1 LIGLSVGNLSAWRAE
16 RRAGW
21 RYSDPKRSVRRLALV
36 SLFTALLWGALLG
49 AAIYEAPVGWELII
63 TCTLVGVACIGTL
76 NVATVPKA
84 SLAFLAGWAV
94 MAVIDVIAIG
104 HAPLV
109 VLAPLAVFI
118 ALFARSALAIS
129 RSAFEIIQS
138 HDDLDVAKR
147 AHERVSLQ
155 AEATRIRLA
164 ATEAE
169 AQARATSRI
178 VEQRRQEMVTLA
190 ARFERTVADAV
201 VALGSAASTARASTT
216 SLSLMSV
223 EDATVAGRTT
233 DVARTIEQAAHAMRD
248 TATELGRSVGNV
260 GTQVEAQAAL
270 AVAAAAMSMSAQSAF
285 AALVD
290 DAMGIG
296 DFVILIDEIARKT
309 NLLALNATIEAARA
323 GDAGR
328 GFAVVAGEVKT
339 LAGQTQHATGDISRR
354 VAGIQ
359 DRIAYAVDQM
369 NAVKRHVD
377 EVAVIAGSVSLAVTE
392 QQRVAA
398 LIGASADETAG
409 GTESLHVYVADAEQR
424 VERARTLTADCAEA
438 TVSIDSQVDALGEAT
453 QNLLSELRAA

>member
-1 LIGLSVGNLSAWRAE
+1 
-16 RRAGW
+16 
-21 RYSDPKRSVRRLALV
+21 
-36 SLFTALLWGALLG
+36 
-49 AAIYEAPVGWELII
+49 
-63 TCTLVGVACIGTL
+63 
-76 NVATVPKA
+76 
-84 SLAFLAGWAV
+84 
-94 MAVIDVIAIG
+94 
-104 HAPLV
+104 
-109 VLAPLAVFI
+109 
-118 ALFARSALAIS
+118 
-129 RSAFEIIQS
+129 
-138 HDDLDVAKR
+138 
-147 AHERVSLQ
+147 
-155 AEATRIRLA
+155 
-164 ATEAE
+164 
-169 AQARATSRI
+169 
-178 VEQRRQEMVTLA
+178 
-190 ARFERTVADAV
+190 
-201 VALGSAASTARASTT
+201 
-216 SLSLMSV
+216 
-223 EDATVAGRTT
+223 
-233 DVARTIEQAAHAMRD
+233 MRD